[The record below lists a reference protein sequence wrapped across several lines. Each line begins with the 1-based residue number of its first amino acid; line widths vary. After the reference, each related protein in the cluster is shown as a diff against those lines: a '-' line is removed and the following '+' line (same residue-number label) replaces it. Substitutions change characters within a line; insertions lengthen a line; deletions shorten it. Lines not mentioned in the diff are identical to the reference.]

1 METSELIRRASKRDI
16 STYDNLSL
24 YFDTVRLETDFE
36 KARPHYDRIYDI
48 AAQQKVKLALSDQ
61 QTAIKFYELAKKAAL
76 MLAPHLFH
84 YYLLYVEWDR
94 EPQKK
99 FYVPRMNVLK
109 PVVDALQRLEERKLK
124 RLTISMPPRTGK
136 STLGMFFMSWVAG
149 RHPLGSSALTGY
161 SDTLTKTFF
170 DEILG
175 VITDPEYL
183 WADVFPTSQIK
194 NISRENASV
203 CLDKKRRFATIT
215 CRGISASWTG
225 AINISEI
232 LYCDDLI
239 EDLEE
244 ALNEKRLDAKYA
256 AYANQTKDRKTNDA
270 VELHIGTRWAVRD
283 VIGRLQEQYADDPHS
298 EFMVLPALDENG
310 KSNFEYPYGVGFSAE
325 YYLDMKASI
334 DPCTW
339 SCKYM
344 GDPYVREGLLFE
356 RDELNYYNGV
366 LPDGECD
373 IMSVVDVAWDG
384 GDSLSAPIIY
394 WFGDTG
400 YVHDWVFSTGDKSV
414 TQPLVCAAYARNNVA
429 IASLGAD
436 SQDIDYKLSSLT
448 ADKIALMDEKTARS
462 AIAQIQD
469 SYNSAVEKM
478 SSTKNSALSSQ
489 KIRQAQLE
497 ALDVDTNSSINE
509 GLLKGIETEYERR
522 VNELSNQT
530 LDVVNMLEQ
539 RVKNSSSDAGTQALQ
554 DLYNRANKSIYD
566 GAENFGDVITNAANQ
581 AGATLTYAG
590 AWWRTAFGGGKD
602 VNQTLRDDYEQRN
615 GVSDIKSDIE
625 NLKSDIEATVTTNV
639 SREMKSQSP
648 AVSVGYAREAVSS
661 AYSEAAANRAE
672 EC

>member
-36 KARPHYDRIYDI
+36 KARPHYERIYDI
-48 AAQQKVKLALSDQ
+48 AAQQKVKLALTDQ

-76 MLAPHLFH
+76 MLAPQLFH

-175 VITDPEYL
+175 IITDPEYL

>member
-36 KARPHYDRIYDI
+36 KARPHYERIYDI
-48 AAQQKVKLALSDQ
+48 AAQQKVKLALTDQ

-76 MLAPHLFH
+76 MLAPQLFH

-175 VITDPEYL
+175 IITDPEYL

-497 ALDVDTNSSINE
+497 ELDVDTNSSINE